1 MTTQLNPITYVLT
14 LGTSSVAV
22 LPANPSRRALIFY
35 NASNNLISVTPAFSN
50 TGAAV
55 TAVIGGPGCIAVPSG
70 GGSLILPQ
78 PGWDSVGIGAAFN
91 GIASAPGTPFA
102 IWEF

>member
-1 MTTQLNPITYVLT
+1 MTTQLNPITYALT
-14 LGTSSVAV
+14 LSTSSVLV

-35 NASNNLISVTPAFSN
+35 NASNNLISVTPTISN
-50 TGAAV
+50 TGNPVNAM
-55 TAVIGGPGCIAVPSG
+55 IGGPGCIAVPSG

-78 PGWDSVGIGAAFN
+78 PGWDSVGLGAAFN
-91 GIASAPGTPFA
+91 GIASAPNTPFA